1 MKYQQESSFKAKG
14 HKFLELSPGAV
25 SLPVVSNAL
34 TKAWALAAVVVE
46 LSVVEAGLSLTYT
59 GDIGAPIVALLGNIF

>member
-1 MKYQQESSFKAKG
+1 MNYQQESSFAATG
-14 HKFLELSPGAV
+14 QKFLYLSPGAV

-59 GDIGAPIVALLGNIF
+59 GDISAPIVALLGNIC